1 VAGLWSAPAA
11 WRCPLPGLLLAQS
24 LPDHQYTTPSE
35 SESAVC
41 AVCGFRME
49 IAQTIEEWAY
59 RLTDGTPLDG
69 VPTGYAQALGWLGHL
84 DVERPTPSVY
94 DRWALG
100 AIVAVLR
107 GLPDGTRHAAA
118 GKAIAAAKILRGPRT
133 PGRVLEDLALIGVLA
148 PADRPGL
155 AERFTSYVERDLR
168 PSGRVEVQAPLAW
181 WSTSVGDHGVRRDV
195 WDQLFVGLEIPEVDL
210 DGPRPTPTP
219 TAKETLDGALAARVR
234 AFTPK
239 EPKGVPSTGDGPV
252 APGDV
257 WAVRLDPDR
266 WITVHVHDV
275 CEIDGRAYA
284 LAEYLSGVFQRQPTA
299 AEISNQ
305 VQPRADG
312 RWATWVHSLE
322 KTSWVRRIA
331 QASPPPFGEGSLPER
346 PTRGSANDLRHLAGW
361 CFA

>member
-1 VAGLWSAPAA
+1 
-11 WRCPLPGLLLAQS
+11 
-24 LPDHQYTTPSE
+24 
-35 SESAVC
+35 
-41 AVCGFRME
+41 ME

-266 WITVHVHDV
+266 WMNVPVSAWILTAGSPCMSTTCVRLTGALMRWLSTSLACSNGSPLLPRSATRFSLAPMDA
-275 CEIDGRAYA
+275 GRPGCTR
-284 LAEYLSGVFQRQPTA
+284 LRR
-299 AEISNQ
+299 
-305 VQPRADG
+305 PRGFAVSPKRRPHRSVKARSLNVPRGGRRTICDTSPAGASHSADRAG
-312 RWATWVHSLE
+312 TPSF
-322 KTSWVRRIA
+322 VR
-331 QASPPPFGEGSLPER
+331 GG
-346 PTRGSANDLRHLAGW
+346 TT
-361 CFA
+361 